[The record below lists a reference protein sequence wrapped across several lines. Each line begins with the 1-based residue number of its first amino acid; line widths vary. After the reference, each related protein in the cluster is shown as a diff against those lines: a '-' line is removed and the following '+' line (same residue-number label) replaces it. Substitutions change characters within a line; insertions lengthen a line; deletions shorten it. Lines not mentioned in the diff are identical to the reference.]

1 MLSLCG
7 TLTRMRGKTTS
18 PGSKVPHPVPD
29 LLQHKQ
35 EQMLPACDSRSV
47 QIFHWER
54 CHSRKRQDVKGW
66 PIPIIMITSGTR
78 WVRQKM
84 ESNHVPYCWLGE
96 QEKFGELMAV
106 WCQASLAI
114 ALCIQLPE
122 YGDKLNLWK
131 IMVFTSLVIKTAY
144 LYFFHF
150 YSALYLKKKKMY
162 KRNSIQMYQMPW
174 GVCILSRL
182 AFLER
187 KWCWIAVVLVRV

>member
-1 MLSLCG
+1 MVPWPEWEGKLPLQDPKYLNQYLICCSISKSKCYQHV
-7 TLTRMRGKTTS
+7 TRAQCRDFTGKGVTVGRGKMS
-18 PGSKVPHPVPD
+18 
-29 LLQHKQ
+29 Q
-35 EQMLPACDSRSV
+35 
-47 QIFHWER
+47 
-54 CHSRKRQDVKGW
+54 GW